1 MQTRARG
8 KEKARR
14 AFAGRAISPSYTG
27 IRRLRLCARESERR
41 IVVENGLQQLFVFP
55 RHVRKIQDIR
65 AACVLLRLI
74 HASPPRQKRYPDRRP
89 SLLMVR
95 VEPVRELVSVL
106 IKKGAVNR
114 ARPGGIGTSD
124 IYSSANRFFVTTS
137 TARIDDAH
145 IFRPENAKGSEYDRL
160 CSRKGRCQMRM
171 LLVTACLIALVISAW
186 SNYSSVADAKL
197 RGDVPVS
204 PTSQMSSTHH

>member
-1 MQTRARG
+1 
-8 KEKARR
+8 
-14 AFAGRAISPSYTG
+14 
-27 IRRLRLCARESERR
+27 
-41 IVVENGLQQLFVFP
+41 
-55 RHVRKIQDIR
+55 
-65 AACVLLRLI
+65 
-74 HASPPRQKRYPDRRP
+74 
-89 SLLMVR
+89 MVR

-114 ARPGGIGTSD
+114 AGLVGMARLILETGD
-124 IYSSANRFFVTTS
+124 SAKRFFVMTS

-197 RGDVPVS
+197 RGDFPVN
-204 PTSQMSSTHH
+204 PTSQMSSTHR